1 MKSIFRQREVEK
13 IYGIKHEIEVLS
25 EVESVKI
32 YDGAD
37 KCVLSDKVIG
47 TYDIETPILEVG
59 EEFFIDDIGELVMV
73 EKRVRSSDGTVTYY
87 VKDKVVET
95 ERTRKSY
102 EFCINRISQFEKFM
116 KYKEEY
122 RYKNRFF
129 NFRKA

>member
-13 IYGIKHEIEVLS
+13 IYEIKHGTEILS